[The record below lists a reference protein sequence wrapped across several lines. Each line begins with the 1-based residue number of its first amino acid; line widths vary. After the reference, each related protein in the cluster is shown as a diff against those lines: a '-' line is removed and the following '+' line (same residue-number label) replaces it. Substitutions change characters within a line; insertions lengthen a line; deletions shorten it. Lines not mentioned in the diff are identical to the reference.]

1 MSYLM
6 ESAGEAQRLLAQEA
20 ANPSVHR
27 LRLTGLGPGMRAVD
41 VGCGAG
47 AVTAAMA
54 ELVGPSGTVTALEPN
69 PDRLAE
75 ARNHVAAGAP
85 VTFVAG
91 GLPDTRLP
99 SGGFDYVWCQ
109 YVLEYLREPLGALHE
124 LARLARPGGRVVV
137 SEIDGFGLG
146 YWPEPAAV
154 RAGRDTFLAAL
165 ASTGFDLFIGRKLF
179 GLFLEAGLTDVH
191 VHLSPFHVT
200 AGAADARL
208 LDDWRT
214 RFDALSPV
222 MEQAFGGAAPYRAF
236 ANAYLELLADERA
249 FKYSVILTVEGNRW

>member
-20 ANPSVHR
+20 ANPSAHR
-27 LRLTGLGPGMRAVD
+27 LALTGLGPGQRAVD

-47 AVTAAMA
+47 AVTAAMVA
-54 ELVGPSGTVTALEPN
+54 MVGPAGAVTALDPSAE
-69 PDRLAE
+69 RLAE
-75 ARNHVAAGAP
+75 ARSHIDASAP
-85 VTFVAG
+85 VTFIEG
-91 GLPDTRLP
+91 GLPDTHLP
-99 SGGFDYVWCQ
+99 AGAFDYVWCQ
-109 YVLEYLREPLGALHE
+109 YVLEYLREPLGALRE
-124 LARLARPGGRVVV
+124 LVRLARPGGRVVV

-146 YWPEPAAV
+146 YWPEPPAV

-165 ASTGFDLFIGRKLF
+165 ASTGFDLFIGRKLY
-179 GLFLEAGLTDVH
+179 GLFLEAGLADVR

-214 RFDALSPV
+214 RFDALAPV
-222 MEQAFGGAAPYRAF
+222 MEPAFGGAAPYRAF
-236 ANAYLELLADERA
+236 ADAYLELLADERA
-249 FKYSVILTVEGNRW
+249 FKYSVILTVEGRRR